1 MHHGSMRLLSL
12 SLALLVGPTAAL
24 ADEACHQRAVQLKQW
39 MRTSYQEST
48 EYFATSGSKLVKA
61 PLPARRIERL
71 EPLVWISPVQAS
83 VGGEPL
89 GVVDG
94 GRFEPASNRPP
105 EQDPLRR
112 ALNFWCRMA
121 MESPD
126 FEGLCPGVVVSV
138 GIEPGVPWS
147 AVAAV
152 LQRLAS
158 LEVRYVRFLFEGLA
172 TTSEPPRGA
181 FYKEVEALHDIK
193 RTQVGPVPARKKLFA
208 SCPLA
213 DDVEILLADEGP
225 RLRRLLALAWPTA
238 IERCGCKVNFDE
250 VASVYWS
257 HLGRY
262 HNAPVGSALL
272 ELAPP
277 TPPPP
282 APKPAPAER
291 SITLEA
297 PWNVT
302 WEVVHAQAL
311 HASKVRKPVRIAVK
325 VDATPPASKK
335 P

>member
-1 MHHGSMRLLSL
+1 
-12 SLALLVGPTAAL
+12 L
-24 ADEACHQRAVQLKQW
+24 ADEACHQRAVQLK
-39 MRTSYQEST
+39 RGSAPGYQEHRVLRD
-48 EYFATSGSKLVKA
+48 ERLEAVKA

-71 EPLVWISPVQAS
+71 ERGLDQPSQAS

-238 IERCGCKVNFDE
+238 SRGAAARSTSTRSPASTGATSAATTTRRWAPRCSSSRRPLLPARPQTCPGGALDHARGALER
-250 VASVYWS
+250 
-257 HLGRY
+257 HLGGRARAG
-262 HNAPVGSALL
+262 APREQGPQA
-272 ELAPP
+272 
-277 TPPPP
+277 
-282 APKPAPAER
+282 R
-291 SITLEA
+291 S
-297 PWNVT
+297 
-302 WEVVHAQAL
+302 HRRQ
-311 HASKVRKPVRIAVK
+311 